1 VPWLQRTVEVS
12 MLSAMVGLLYLLT
25 STIGIDNYFSSVL
38 PLPVLIAATRRGAG
52 AGLWVVV
59 TSASL
64 LAGKHPSIKFLIF

>member
-1 VPWLQRTVEVS
+1 MQRTVEVS

-38 PLPVLIAATRRGAG
+38 PLPVLIAAMRRGAG

-64 LAGKHPSIKFLIF
+64 LVGMHPCHHQILDL